1 MQEKERAER
10 IYSWDV
16 MSEHTDSITLRLE
29 GERAQRGISLSDFEA
44 FIDSF
49 ISALRDFDRDR
60 RGAPTRKSGHP
71 EARAE
76 AVAAFRLVGFREGS
90 AVATIEPETPALDD
104 EIEPILDVEPIQVS
118 TLRSLLSTV
127 EDEAAMPDSVT
138 DALEKAV
145 RSAGEDGSLTVEFDA
160 RGEDGDPPLAVRIDA
175 ARIERIRATHQAPEP
190 QIVSMV
196 SGRLHQVDFEPDKLA
211 IRASDGVDWSCSF
224 PEELEKQVEL
234 LVNRIVWASGEGK
247 LQGPR
252 RGTMA
257 LATIRA
263 VEQGIQTRLFSG
275 EPISDTELAAAQGI
289 TAPQGIDAL
298 GVENWGDADEAY
310 LAALTES

>member
-1 MQEKERAER
+1 
-10 IYSWDV
+10 

-29 GERAQRGISLSDFEA
+29 GERAQRGISLSDFET

-49 ISALRDFDRDR
+49 ISALRDFDRDQ

-90 AVATIEPETPALDD
+90 AIATIEPEKPSLDD
-104 EIEPILDVEPIQVS
+104 EIAPILDAEPIQVS
-118 TLRSLLSTV
+118 TLRSLLSTI
-127 EDEAAMPDSVT
+127 EHEAAMPDSVT
-138 DALEKAV
+138 EALEKAV
-145 RSAGEDGSLTVEFDA
+145 RSAGEDGSLTVEFDT
-160 RGEDGDPPLAVRIDA
+160 RGEDGEPAPAVRIDA
-175 ARIERIRATHQAPEP
+175 ARIERIRTAHQAPEP
-190 QIVSMV
+190 RIVSSV

-224 PEELEKQVEL
+224 PEELEQQVEL
-234 LVNRIVWASGEGK
+234 LVNRLVWASGEGK
-247 LQGPR
+247 LLGPR

-257 LATIRA
+257 LGAIRA
-263 VEQGIQTRLFSG
+263 VEQGTQTSLFSG

-289 TAPQGIDAL
+289 TAPQGLNAL
-298 GVENWGDADEAY
+298 GVEDWSDADEAY
-310 LAALTES
+310 LAALTED

>member
-1 MQEKERAER
+1 MG
-10 IYSWDV
+10 
-16 MSEHTDSITLRLE
+16 EHTDSITLRLE
-29 GERAQRGISLSDFEA
+29 GERAQRGISLSDFET

-60 RGAPTRKSGHP
+60 RGEPTRKSGHP

-90 AVATIEPETPALDD
+90 AVATIEPEKPALDD
-104 EIEPILDVEPIQVS
+104 EISPIVDAEPIQVS
-118 TLRSLLSTV
+118 TLRSLISTI
-127 EDEAAMPDSVT
+127 EHEAALPESVT
-138 DALEKAV
+138 EALEKAI
-145 RSAGEDGSLTVEFDA
+145 RSAGEDGSLTVEFDP
-160 RGEDGDPPLAVRIDA
+160 REEVKGPVPVVRIDA
-175 ARIERIRATHQAPEP
+175 DRIKRIRAAHQAPEP
-190 QIVSMV
+190 QVVSSV

-234 LVNRIVWASGEGK
+234 LVNRLVWASGEGK

-257 LATIRA
+257 LVAIRA
-263 VEQGIQTRLFSG
+263 VEQGTQTRLFSG
-275 EPISDTELAAAQGI
+275 DPISDTELAAAQGI
-289 TAPQGIDAL
+289 TAPQGLNAL
-298 GVENWGDADEAY
+298 GVEDWSDADEAY
-310 LAALTES
+310 LTALTGD